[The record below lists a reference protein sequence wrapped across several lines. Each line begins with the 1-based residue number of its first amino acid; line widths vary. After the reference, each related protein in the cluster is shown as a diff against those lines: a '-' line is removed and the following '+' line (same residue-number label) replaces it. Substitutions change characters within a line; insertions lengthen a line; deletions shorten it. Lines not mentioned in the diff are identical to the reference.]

1 MVQTCMVDGGKNIP
15 IFYEHKPVINTAPWY
30 TLCHLY
36 RIYAKGSFVGYIAM
50 VDATP
55 KVYLHWTA
63 HHVEQKRLATNCVIE
78 IRILGTT

>member
-1 MVQTCMVDGGKNIP
+1 MVDGGNNIP
-15 IFYEHKPVINTAPWY
+15 SSCAQLSCVGLCIVYEHKPVINTAPWY

-63 HHVEQKRLATNCVIE
+63 HHVEQKWLATN
-78 IRILGTT
+78 